1 LPPRLRTFISAER
14 LMAKTV
20 VSAVK
25 PGGQTLEVCPSGFL
39 IWAVALAGAF
49 AAGVRD
55 RAAASCFDCRNGC
68 VLFIDNERLPHSFQS
83 RWHIPFAT
91 GRFAQRREGRVWQSL
106 VPSHSAVQL
115 HRRATARSPNP
126 VKIASLCFGERRD
139 RYCQSRPAGRTPR
152 VSLSIHMVSCFHF
165 FPAAKCPTHLK

>member
-1 LPPRLRTFISAER
+1 MPPRLRTFISAER

-83 RWHIPFAT
+83 RWHIPFAPGGLRNGAKVGSGKALCQVT
-91 GRFAQRREGRVWQSL
+91 VRFSYI
-106 VPSHSAVQL
+106 AVLQ
-115 HRRATARSPNP
+115 P
-126 VKIASLCFGERRD
+126 VRQTL
-139 RYCQSRPAGRTPR
+139 
-152 VSLSIHMVSCFHF
+152 
-165 FPAAKCPTHLK
+165 